1 MVEVVHVLG
10 VLYTWKLTKQL
21 YLEVYKCRQDE
32 LNYKV
37 DYQYHTRKIFAIR
50 AYTDELINPKH
61 LIKRKEIIQYTVH
74 FLDNS
79 HHTMVLNI
87 VYKNSAYSGSFG
99 DLS

>member
-37 DYQYHTRKIFAIR
+37 DYQYHTRKIFVK
-50 AYTDELINPKH
+50 YLQLELTQMN
-61 LIKRKEIIQYTVH
+61 
-74 FLDNS
+74 
-79 HHTMVLNI
+79 
-87 VYKNSAYSGSFG
+87 
-99 DLS
+99 

>member
-37 DYQYHTRKIFAIR
+37 DYQYHTRKIVVK
-50 AYTDELINPKH
+50 YLQLELTQMN
-61 LIKRKEIIQYTVH
+61 
-74 FLDNS
+74 
-79 HHTMVLNI
+79 
-87 VYKNSAYSGSFG
+87 
-99 DLS
+99 